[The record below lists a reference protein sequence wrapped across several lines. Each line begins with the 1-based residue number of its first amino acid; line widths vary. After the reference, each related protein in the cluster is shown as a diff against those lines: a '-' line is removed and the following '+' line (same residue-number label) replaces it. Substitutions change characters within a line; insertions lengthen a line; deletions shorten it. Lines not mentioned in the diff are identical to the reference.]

1 MHQQCLLLPVIG
13 YFGGEPY
20 QGLLAEKWCLRE
32 QGFIFFPEPVQDT
45 DTDFICNLIAIQGN
59 DSNLLIV
66 FYVQIMPDDFVMQ
79 LHR

>member
-1 MHQQCLLLPVIG
+1 TVIFKTLHQQCLLLPVIG

-45 DTDFICNLIAIQGN
+45 DTDFICNLIAIQN
-59 DSNLLIV
+59 
-66 FYVQIMPDDFVMQ
+66 
-79 LHR
+79 

>member
-45 DTDFICNLIAIQGN
+45 DTDFICNLIAIQN
-59 DSNLLIV
+59 
-66 FYVQIMPDDFVMQ
+66 
-79 LHR
+79 

>member
-45 DTDFICNLIAIQGN
+45 DTDGN